1 MSAPTARQLLNS
13 WMATFPGPT
22 CIEQQE
28 VVDATEAWLL
38 DDDAE
43 LTPAQVKTVKKAL
56 AFVARNSPS
65 TWDVR
70 DAQKLLRELP

>member
-38 DDDAE
+38 DDDTE
-43 LTPAQVKTVKKAL
+43 LTPLQMKTVKRAL
-56 AFVARNSPS
+56 VFFARNSMMPS
-65 TWDVR
+65 DIG
-70 DAQKLLRELP
+70 AANKLLRELP